1 MKIAIISSGFLPVID
16 GVTVTQI
23 NRLRELSKYE
33 HQVLLFCPDY
43 SQLAN
48 IYPNWQ
54 AYTDNILP
62 GIRIINLESESFFGL
77 DFERN
82 VSKKSYQVV
91 LQELQ
96 SFQPDIVHVD
106 EPERLFAGFLKIAGV
121 DYARRAGIP
130 CISFFHTNLLEYG
143 KDYFS
148 TPTAIDVVVKYVLKF
163 PLAWIY
169 NAYDLT
175 LVSSQVTHQKLTKL
189 GINNLL
195 AEELLGIDIS
205 KFSSE
210 LKQTEFFTNN
220 YQLPNIEQKVK
231 LIFLGRLTPDKG
243 WNFTVDAFKNI
254 AQEVNLENVALI
266 IAGDGSMRDRITEKL
281 STLTPDTYLLGRVS
295 PDDVPALLVN
305 SDIHVTT
312 SEKETK
318 GLTILEAL
326 AAGIPVLAPRAGGL
340 VDSIKN
346 GENGLLFEPQNRTD
360 FIIKLK
366 TLIDNPSL
374 RQTMGIK
381 AKESVAGYSWEQAS
395 KNLLKIWQQQIAKSN
410 NQLS

>member
-23 NRLRELSKYE
+23 NRVRELSHYGHK
-33 HQVLLFCPDY
+33 VLLFCPDY
-43 SQLAN
+43 SQLAK

-54 AYTDNILP
+54 TYTGNILP
-62 GIRIINLESESFFGL
+62 GVKVVNLDSESFLGL

-82 VSKKSYQVV
+82 VSRKSYQVV

-96 SFQPDIVHVD
+96 NFQPDIIHVD
-106 EPERLFAGFLKIAGV
+106 EPERLFTGFLKIPGI
-121 DYARRAGIP
+121 DYAKRADIP
-130 CISFFHTNLLEYG
+130 CVSFFHTNLLEYG

-148 TPTAIDVVVKYVLKF
+148 TPTAINTIIKYILKL

-169 NAYDLT
+169 NNYDLT
-175 LVSSQVTHQKLTKL
+175 LVSSQVTQNNLKIL

-195 AEELLGIDIS
+195 TEELLGINIE
-205 KFSSE
+205 KFSPALRQTDFSE
-210 LKQTEFFTNN
+210 SK
-220 YQLPNIEQKVK
+220 YQISNIDKKVK

-243 WNFTVDAFKNI
+243 WKFTIDAFTK
-254 AQEVNLENVALI
+254 AQEINLENVALI
-266 IAGDGSMRDRITEKL
+266 IAGDGPMRDRIAQKL
-281 STLTPDTYLLGRVS
+281 GKLTPNIHLLGRIP

-318 GLTILEAL
+318 GLTVLEAF
-326 AAGIPVLAPRAGGL
+326 AAGIPVIAPRAGGL
-340 VDSIKN
+340 IDSIQD
-346 GENGLLFEPQNRTD
+346 GENGLLFEVQNIED
-360 FIIKLK
+360 FTTKLK

-374 RQTMGIK
+374 RQTMGTK
-381 AKESVAGYSWEQAS
+381 AKESGAKYSWDRAT
-395 KNLLKIWQQQIAKSN
+395 KNLLKIWQQRVAK
-410 NQLS
+410 